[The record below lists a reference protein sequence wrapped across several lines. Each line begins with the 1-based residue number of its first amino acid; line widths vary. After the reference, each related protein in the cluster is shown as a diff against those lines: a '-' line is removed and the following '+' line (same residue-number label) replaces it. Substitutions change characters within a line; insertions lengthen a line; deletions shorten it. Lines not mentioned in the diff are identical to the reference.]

1 MFPIRDT
8 VASHHRPWAV
18 WGLVLVNA
26 LVFAGELLL
35 SPPELARTFEQ
46 FGIVPRRFTEPAW
59 AELAGLSS
67 TYWPFVTHMFL
78 HAGWLHFLGNVWTLW
93 IFGDNVEDRM
103 GSLRFL
109 SFYLGCGIVA
119 GSVQMLATSHSSI
132 PSIGASG
139 AIAGVM
145 GAYFLLF
152 PRARVI
158 TLVPLLFYPLFI
170 EIPAVVYL
178 GIWFWMQLFS
188 GSLALARP
196 DQAGGIAFLAHV
208 GGFAAGFVL
217 HRLFLSPRR
226 SAPRR
231 GSTWASL

>member
-8 VASHHRPWAV
+8 VASHHRPLAV
-18 WGLVLVNA
+18 WGLILVNT

-35 SPPELARTFEQ
+35 SHPDLERTFYL
-46 FGIVPRRFTEPAW
+46 FGIVPRRYTEPGW
-59 AELAGLSS
+59 GELVGFPS

-109 SFYLGCGIVA
+109 VFYFACGIIA
-119 GSVQMLATSHSSI
+119 GSAQMLATPNSAI

-152 PRARVI
+152 PHARVI
-158 TLVPLLFYPLFI
+158 TLVPLLFYPLFF
-170 EIPAVVYL
+170 ELPAVVYL

-196 DQAGGIAFLAHV
+196 DQVGGIAFLAHV
-208 GGFAAGFVL
+208 GGFAAGLLL
-217 HRLFLSPRR
+217 HRLFLARR
-226 SAPRR
+226 RAVRTVR
-231 GSTWASL
+231 

>member
-18 WGLVLVNA
+18 WGLILVNA
-26 LVFAGELLL
+26 LVFVGELLL
-35 SPPELARTFEQ
+35 SQPELERTFQ
-46 FGIVPRRFTEPAW
+46 LFGIVPRRYTEPAW
-59 AELAGLSS
+59 GELVGFPSNYL
-67 TYWPFVTHMFL
+67 PFVTHMFL

-109 SFYLGCGIVA
+109 VFYLACGIVA
-119 GSVQMLATSHSSI
+119 GVVQMLATSSSAI

-139 AIAGVM
+139 AIAGIM

-152 PRARVI
+152 PHARVI

-170 EIPAVVYL
+170 ELPAVIYL
-178 GIWFWMQLFS
+178 GVWFSMQLFS
-188 GSLALARP
+188 GSLALTRP
-196 DQAGGIAFLAHV
+196 DQVGGIAFLAHV
-208 GGFAAGFVL
+208 GGFVAGFVL
-217 HRLFLSPRR
+217 HRLFLSR
-226 SAPRR
+226 RR
-231 GSTWASL
+231 GGPSRPSPRTGP